1 MEVSNVLLVAILF
14 VTLLGLGIAHVVVAM
29 AGVVG
34 GDRERRPDA
43 LLAAWTVLLLL
54 VYLKLFWHTVDLL
67 NVEQWRFTEFL
78 YVILGPMLLFFA
90 TSVLLPGAEVPAS
103 VSARDHY
110 LSVSR
115 RFFGL
120 LALLQVWII
129 GVDQLLGSGFTPASA
144 VTAVGAV
151 LLVVLASTRRIG
163 THATVTAML
172 AMLYVAAFFVPGVGA

>member
-43 LLAAWTVLLLL
+43 LLATWTVLLLL
-54 VYLKLFWHTVDLL
+54 IYLELFWHTIDLL
-67 NVEQWRFTEFL
+67 NVEEWQFTGFL
-78 YVILGPMLLFFA
+78 YVIVGPILLFFA
-90 TSVLLPGAEVPAS
+90 SSVLLPGAEVPAS

-120 LALLQVWII
+120 LALLQLWVI
-129 GVDQLLGSGFTPASA
+129 GIDQLLGSGFTTGSM
-144 VTAVGAV
+144 VNAVGAV
-151 LLVVLASTRRIG
+151 LLAVLASTSRISV
-163 THATVTAML
+163 HAGLTAVL
-172 AMLYVAAFFVPGVGA
+172 ALLYVAAFFIPGT